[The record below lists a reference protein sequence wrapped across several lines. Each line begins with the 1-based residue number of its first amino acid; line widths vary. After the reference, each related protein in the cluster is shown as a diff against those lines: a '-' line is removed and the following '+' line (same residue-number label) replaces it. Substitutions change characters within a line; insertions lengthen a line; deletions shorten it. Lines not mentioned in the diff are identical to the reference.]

1 MGAVTEIDVFDQ
13 DGYIGLT
20 YECSTASRGAV

>member
-1 MGAVTEIDVFDQ
+1 MAAVTEIDVLTKTA
-13 DGYIGLT
+13 IGLT